1 MNGNGL
7 SLSWKKGRASDEFC
21 SKLSKLLNLA
31 LLCLLG
37 LLSFYSKSS
46 FKDRIKVQLM
56 AS

>member
-7 SLSWKKGRASDEFC
+7 SISWKKGRASDAFC

-46 FKDRIKVQLM
+46 FKDRIKVHLM